1 MLCNGGLTLPP
12 TARTGRS
19 GGESDYPPT
28 MDPQPDPP
36 LAHLPGSGALHD
48 LPTRGTDTVEALVTL
63 LRDKTVRPLTLVTR
77 AIVFGII
84 VFAASVVT
92 VVLVSITLIR
102 LLTVYAFDGRVWLSD
117 LVVGIVFVV
126 VGLVAWSRRRDPSA
140 GTGGGA

>member
-1 MLCNGGLTLPP
+1 MI
-12 TARTGRS
+12 
-19 GGESDYPPT
+19 D
-28 MDPQPDPP
+28 
-36 LAHLPGSGALHD
+36 D
-48 LPTRGTDTVEALVTL
+48 LPVRGADMVDNLVAL

-117 LVVGIVFVV
+117 LVVGAAFVI
-126 VGLVAWSRRRDPSA
+126 VGLVAWSRRTDPGGESTGA
-140 GTGGGA
+140 G